1 MFSGVRQKSAHRY
14 GWSIVNTNKGVD
26 VRQFISWLKDDYEKF
41 VSFRPVTLRP
51 VELASLL
58 EKLQG
63 IYDVPTRLVTDCTVL
78 VGSKV
83 SLMNMQDFSEASFLV
98 TLPQDSDPA
107 EGKISVL
114 SPLGSALLGQR
125 RGEIISLFLGNTKS
139 PFCLISVNQNP

>member
-1 MFSGVRQKSAHRY
+1 MD
-14 GWSIVNTNKGVD
+14 TNKCID
-26 VRQFISWLKDDYEKF
+26 VRQFISWLKEDYEKL
-41 VSFRPVTLRP
+41 VSFRPITLRP

-63 IYDVPTRLVTDCTVL
+63 IYDVPTRIFTDCTVL

-83 SLMNMQDFSEASFLV
+83 GLMNMQDFSEASFLV

-107 EGKISVL
+107 QGKISVM
-114 SPLGSALLGQR
+114 SPLGSALIGLR

-139 PFCLISVNQNP
+139 PFCIISVNQNP

>member
-1 MFSGVRQKSAHRY
+1 M
-14 GWSIVNTNKGVD
+14 NTNKGVD

-83 SLMNMQDFSEASFLV
+83 GLMNMQDYSEASFLV